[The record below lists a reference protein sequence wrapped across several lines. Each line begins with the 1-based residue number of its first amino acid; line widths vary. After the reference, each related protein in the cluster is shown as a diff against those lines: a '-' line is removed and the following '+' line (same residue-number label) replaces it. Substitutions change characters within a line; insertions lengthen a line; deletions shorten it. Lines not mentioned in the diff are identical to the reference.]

1 MKNDMKNH
9 AVKLLAAA
17 RKQVSKPQGRK
28 LVAIALAATTRLSA
42 QAAEQLMDVPFS
54 SRKIGLK
61 DKASIRSFKKN
72 LAALLPAGTA
82 AIARIPEEPGLHAGD
97 VADYVSKIINA
108 TSAAVQPLLAAP
120 AVVVKAAS
128 AEYRK
133 TCADRFGKAFAEKA
147 SDRMIQ
153 ALSVRMYSASREA
166 VAQSSQAMLVEF
178 TSPELPAASVIQLS
192 GRESVMLTAGSRA
205 QRIASLK
212 EVFYSAVSPIRAELE
227 RKFTRFADSF
237 RESIQDQGPAT
248 DVCWLN
254 ATLRAIGPVKD
265 LAEMADDP
273 KIHRIGIPRALVR
286 ELNLT
291 GKTVGSIAFRNA
303 SGFTGKGIQVAVI
316 DGEVDS
322 MHPSLKGRVMQKK
335 NYTKEA
341 WGKPDQHATG
351 VAGIIASAHAS
362 LTGMAPAA
370 MIANYKVFATNAQ
383 DQGSDFDATLA
394 IQQAL
399 EDGVLIANC
408 SWGVGPATDGTSR
421 EARAFNRAWDLGLVI
436 VKSAGNKGPSPGTL
450 TSPADARGVIAVA
463 ATDRKGKHVQDYSS
477 RGPIAVKPG
486 PDLAAPGGGA
496 DRNGIRSLTPGGG
509 TGSIG
514 QGTSF
519 ASPHVAGLI
528 ALLLEQN
535 PTMTPDAV
543 KTRLLSKC
551 VLLPGTTP
559 ADCGA
564 GLLVI

>member
-72 LAALLPAGTA
+72 LASLLPAGTA

-153 ALSVRMYSASREA
+153 ALSVRLYSASREA

-227 RKFTRFADSF
+227 RKFTRFAGSF

-291 GKTVGSIAFRNA
+291 GKTVGSIAFRTA
-303 SGFTGKGIQVAVI
+303 SGLTGKGIQVAVI

-341 WGKPDQHATG
+341 WGKPDHHATG

-463 ATDRKGKHVQDYSS
+463 ATDRKGKQVQDYSS
-477 RGPIAVKPG
+477 RGPIAAKPG

-496 DRNGIRSLTPGGG
+496 DRNGIRGLTPGGG

-514 QGTSF
+514 EGTSF

-528 ALLLEQN
+528 ALVLEQN
-535 PTMTPDAV
+535 PGMTPDAV
-543 KTRLLSKC
+543 KTHLASKC

-559 ADCGA
+559 GDCGA

>member
-72 LAALLPAGTA
+72 LAALLPARTA

-192 GRESVMLTAGSRA
+192 GRESVMLAAGSRA

-254 ATLRAIGPVKD
+254 ATLRAIGPVK
-265 LAEMADDP
+265 AWQKWRMIQ
-273 KIHRIGIPRALVR
+273 K
-286 ELNLT
+286 
-291 GKTVGSIAFRNA
+291 
-303 SGFTGKGIQVAVI
+303 FTG
-316 DGEVDS
+316 
-322 MHPSLKGRVMQKK
+322 
-335 NYTKEA
+335 
-341 WGKPDQHATG
+341 
-351 VAGIIASAHAS
+351 SA
-362 LTGMAPAA
+362 
-370 MIANYKVFATNAQ
+370 
-383 DQGSDFDATLA
+383 
-394 IQQAL
+394 
-399 EDGVLIANC
+399 
-408 SWGVGPATDGTSR
+408 
-421 EARAFNRAWDLGLVI
+421 
-436 VKSAGNKGPSPGTL
+436 SPGLWSANST
-450 TSPADARGVIAVA
+450 
-463 ATDRKGKHVQDYSS
+463 
-477 RGPIAVKPG
+477 
-486 PDLAAPGGGA
+486 
-496 DRNGIRSLTPGGG
+496 
-509 TGSIG
+509 
-514 QGTSF
+514 
-519 ASPHVAGLI
+519 
-528 ALLLEQN
+528 
-535 PTMTPDAV
+535 
-543 KTRLLSKC
+543 
-551 VLLPGTTP
+551 
-559 ADCGA
+559 
-564 GLLVI
+564 